1 MLGRKFMKES
11 SYKVGKYISSKLE
24 NNSYRM
30 ILNLKACV
38 RYFSFFQPMITL
50 KKLWKMLFISSKKLF
65 LLSKYSDFCISL
77 SSLFLLSAIA
87 RKDDR
92 R

>member
-1 MLGRKFMKES
+1 MWLTCEDQKQQFLLLDFMLGWKFMKES

-50 KKLWKMLFISSKKLF
+50 KKL
-65 LLSKYSDFCISL
+65 
-77 SSLFLLSAIA
+77 
-87 RKDDR
+87 
-92 R
+92 